1 MQPRQP
7 GASGAAATRRIW
19 WAIAVGTLVQM
30 VSFLSLFVGV
40 AISVAD
46 DAGPAGP
53 AFALGFALAPIM
65 CCLTAFVSGHQ
76 RASMAALKG
85 MGVWLAVGIPLGLLN
100 FMPGLTAG
108 FAASGAFTLRSL
120 AVRPGK
126 RRAWA
131 VVFLAAWVSA
141 LVFLLPQAALLT
153 AAATPLLAIRLA
165 DVLSE
170 RAEETAAAAD
180 AS

>member
-1 MQPRQP
+1 M
-7 GASGAAATRRIW
+7 
-19 WAIAVGTLVQM
+19 GTIVQM
-30 VSFLSLFVGV
+30 VSFLSLFMGAAV
-40 AISVAD
+40 SVAD

-53 AFALGFALAPIM
+53 AFAFGFALAPIM

-85 MGVWLAVGIPLGLLN
+85 MGVWLAVGIPLSLLN
-100 FMPGLTAG
+100 LIPGLSAG

-126 RRAWA
+126 KRAWA
-131 VVFLAAWVSA
+131 VVLLAGWVTV
-141 LVFLLPQAALLT
+141 LVYLLPQAALLT

-170 RAEETAAAAD
+170 RAEETAAAAG
-180 AS
+180 AP